1 MNNIFLSIVIPV
13 YNAASTISRCLDS
26 IWCQGLDEAEYEV
39 ICVNDCST
47 DNTIQVISEI
57 RKTHNNLRLFS
68 NTENIRAGGSRNRGV
83 REAYGEYIL
92 FIDAD
97 DYFHPGALKVV
108 CDYQKKYGLDIL
120 MCDFARH
127 TIMNENDILVH
138 NFKSQEV
145 MTGRKFLIVNSLP
158 FAPWKYVFKRSLMT
172 DNNVFFTERVS
183 CEDVDWSHK
192 IAFFAV
198 TMQYQP
204 ILLTHYIL
212 NDSSQTSVEYR
223 NPNTVFHRLQAG
235 KRVTDLLQLYESEAE
250 RKQIQAVAK
259 ATLKNGL
266 IFLNCLIISPRK
278 KRDAIKDNVSC
289 DIQWGRVM
297 NFIRDYPLLYSWFST
312 IISPFF
318 RLAVYTKRNLFGR

>member
-47 DNTIQVISEI
+47 DNSVEVISET
-57 RKTHNNLRLFS
+57 RKTHHNLRLFS

-108 CDYQKKYGLDIL
+108 CDYQNRCELDIL

-127 TIMNENDILVH
+127 TISNENNILVL
-138 NFKSQEV
+138 NFKSQEI
-145 MTGRKFLIVNSLP
+145 MTGRQFLIVNSLP
-158 FAPWKYVFKRSLMT
+158 WGPCKYVFKRSLMT

-183 CEDVDWSHK
+183 CEDVDWCHK
-192 IAFFAV
+192 IAFFAA

-204 ILLTHYIL
+204 ILLSHYIL
-212 NDSSQTSVEYR
+212 HDSSQTSVENY
-223 NPNTVFHRLQAG
+223 NSNTVFHRLQGARCH
-235 KRVTDLLQLYESEAE
+235 KLLKPL
-250 RKQIQAVAK
+250 I
-259 ATLKNGL
+259 KN
-266 IFLNCLIISPRK
+266 F
-278 KRDAIKDNVSC
+278 
-289 DIQWGRVM
+289 
-297 NFIRDYPLLYSWFST
+297 
-312 IISPFF
+312 
-318 RLAVYTKRNLFGR
+318 